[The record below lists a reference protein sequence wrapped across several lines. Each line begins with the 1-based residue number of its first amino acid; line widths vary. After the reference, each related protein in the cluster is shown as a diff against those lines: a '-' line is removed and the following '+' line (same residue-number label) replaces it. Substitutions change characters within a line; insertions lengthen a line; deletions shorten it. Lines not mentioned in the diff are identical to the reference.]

1 MYGASTKRVHQEQWC
16 TKSLCALSL
25 VLSGEQ
31 SRAVLV
37 LVVMVMLL
45 ARNQQDDNEVV
56 VVLADVEEEEETLTL
71 SHLQMSGGGSVRLSS
86 FFRQNSR
93 F

>member
-31 SRAVLV
+31 SRAVV

-56 VVLADVEEEEETLTL
+56 VVVLV
-71 SHLQMSGGGSVRLSS
+71 
-86 FFRQNSR
+86 
-93 F
+93 